1 VKRKRVSQRREIK
14 SLAPNC
20 AEGLRILAHI
30 IVKAYLAD
38 SEAKTKDRKI
48 PDGEK

>member
-1 VKRKRVSQRREIK
+1 MKGKRVSQRKKIK

-30 IVKAYLAD
+30 VVKAYLAD
-38 SEAKTKDRKI
+38 SEAKTKDGKI
-48 PDGEK
+48 PNGEK